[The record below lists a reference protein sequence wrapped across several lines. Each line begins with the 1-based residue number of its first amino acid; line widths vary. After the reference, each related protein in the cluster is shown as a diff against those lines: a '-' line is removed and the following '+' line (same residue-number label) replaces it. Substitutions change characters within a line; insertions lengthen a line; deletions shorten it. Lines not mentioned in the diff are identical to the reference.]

1 MKSRGLFKHCS
12 QVWWWSAG
20 TMWVNTMNGQANG
33 PISMG
38 LNVQFWQPGGGGTGT
53 WSWYILA
60 RVPRSPTVAAGHNG
74 AGLRLAVVTLGLN
87 GAGAGHLYTLHT
99 LHTLHTRGHQLSS
112 VLIMP
117 ASAWESGYCM
127 SSSDS
132 VVVSRFPVID
142 CDWLRHSCPVRLANR
157 SMQLLLTAAAA
168 ACRMK
173 SK

>member
-1 MKSRGLFKHCS
+1 MMISWDHVSQYNEWPSQWSYFYGFKCTILTAR
-12 QVWWWSAG
+12 WWRDLDVVLVHIG
-20 TMWVNTMNGQANG
+20 
-33 PISMG
+33 
-38 LNVQFWQPGGGGTGT
+38 
-53 WSWYILA
+53 

-99 LHTLHTRGHQLSS
+99 LHTRGHQLSS
-112 VLIMP
+112 VLITP

-142 CDWLRHSCPVRLANR
+142 CD
-157 SMQLLLTAAAA
+157 
-168 ACRMK
+168 
-173 SK
+173 